1 MRDPPLSSRCIRDQ
15 VKSRALR
22 AAQVAEKIKPEPKNP
37 SEHQHCGKMFRLD
50 NRTSG
55 DLASMVERTQR
66 GVFEVFRYRSCC
78 GPNDPRATRPMIR
91 STGGGHH

>member
-1 MRDPPLSSRCIRDQ
+1 M
-15 VKSRALR
+15 
-22 AAQVAEKIKPEPKNP
+22 AEKIKPEPKNP

-78 GPNDPRATRPMIR
+78 GPNDPRATRPMTR